1 MYFLMKFQN
10 YILVLAGCL
19 LVACSNEDDPVT
31 TIEIEPDATLS
42 LMVDNGNDT
51 SLKMTKADVTN
62 LDNIDKSIYSLTL
75 AVFNQGAYE
84 DKGVGVLVAC
94 KTVKD
99 DNGSCENVEGVA
111 VHSGPV
117 DVLVLGNLPASL
129 QNKLIIGETTLS
141 DITEEVLFANLA
153 DDESKQLTM
162 GSAVHRVSLQSGKV
176 NCMGY
181 NDSEISGKNA
191 TVPPVNPG
199 EKSNKYVSV
208 YQSQDKSPRIK
219 LYRNVARIQLKN
231 INFRPSDNYA
241 QDAELTINKVFV
253 ANVKSKTRLT
263 SSDEWGEVE
272 WTTPATDAASFW
284 YCGLFEKA
292 EGTLKQGEAI
302 LQDELLSVSL
312 KEHED
317 KGSNFKEYKDKIV
330 VLTPN
335 QSCSAENRED
345 GVIGKTFYVYENTKE
360 TVNHTLLVLCGTYK
374 YTPVGKTESETPTV
388 YYTVTVNKPGEGT
401 SGDGSVV
408 TPYIKRNYNYSV
420 NVNIKAPGSKD
431 PYTPDISA
439 NLSTS
444 VKVDPWNVVVIKE
457 DVE

>member
-1 MYFLMKFQN
+1 MKFQN

-263 SSDEWGEVE
+263 SSEEWGSVE
-272 WTTPATDAASFW
+272 WMAPVTDASSFW
-284 YCGLFEKA
+284 YCGQFAEA
-292 EGTLKQGEAI
+292 EGTLKQGEAT

-312 KEHED
+312 VRTD
-317 KGSNFKEYKDKIV
+317 DRGGKEYKDKIV
-330 VLTPN
+330 FLTPN
-335 QSCSAENRED
+335 ESCSAEERED

-360 TVNHTLLVLCGTYK
+360 TANHTLLILCGTYK
-374 YTPVGKTESETPTV
+374 YTPVGETEPVTSDV
-388 YYTVTVNKPGEGT
+388 YYAVTVNKPGEGT
-401 SGDGSVV
+401 LGSGSGEL

-420 NVNIKAPGSKD
+420 NVNIKAPGAKD

-444 VKVDPWNVVVIKE
+444 VKVEPWNVVVIKE